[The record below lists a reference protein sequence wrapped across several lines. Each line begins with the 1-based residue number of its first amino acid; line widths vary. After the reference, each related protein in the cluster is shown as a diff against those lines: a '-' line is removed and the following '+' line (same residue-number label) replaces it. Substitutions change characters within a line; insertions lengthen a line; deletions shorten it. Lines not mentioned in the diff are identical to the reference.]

1 MMTLVGKKVKR
12 EKQRKEKLKKETCK
26 RMLVL
31 EILFDR
37 HIDVSKR
44 SAGFSCNVSL
54 IW

>member
-12 EKQRKEKLKKETCK
+12 EKQKKEKLKKETCK

-37 HIDVSKR
+37 HIDVSER